1 MAKYSVSVEVDRPVE
16 EAWEL
21 FMDES
26 RMGEW
31 LEGYKGME
39 LIEGE
44 PLTVGGKHKMI
55 FEEDGKE
62 LTFTETVTAINPPT
76 EFSFDFDHDI
86 MRSNIQITLE
96 SVGPTSTRIT
106 NRTNVMV
113 DGFIPNIFMF
123 FMKPKMKNR
132 QSRGFARLKSLIEA
146 S

>member
-1 MAKYSVSVEVDRPVE
+1 MAKYSVSVEVERPIEV
-16 EAWEL
+16 AWDVL
-21 FMDES
+21 MDDS
-26 RMGEW
+26 KMSEW
-31 LEGYKGME
+31 LEGYKSME
-39 LIEGE
+39 LLEGE
-44 PLTVGGKHKMI
+44 PLTVGSKHKMI

-62 LTFTETVTAINPPT
+62 LSFTETVTAINPPT
-76 EFSFDFDHDI
+76 EFSFDFDI

-132 QSRGFARLKSLIEA
+132 HSRGFARLKSLIKA
-146 S
+146 G